1 MRKLLFSLTF
11 FIGLFTAN
19 AQNGYDIKINLKNC
33 KDKEV
38 YLGFYQFDKTYL
50 QDTCRNVVNGNIRF
64 KGKKTLDKGVYCLIS
79 QDKKLY
85 FDFLVDEK
93 NQKTQIETDSDN
105 LVQKLNSP
113 NSKDNSE
120 FFSYLKFITSKNKEF
135 EGFLSQ
141 TKGMTKKDST
151 DFIKKKRTLLDES
164 VAKYDNDFLAK
175 NKASYLY
182 DIINLKTE
190 KVAKN

>member
-11 FIGLFTAN
+11 FIGLVSAK
-19 AQNGYDIKINLKNC
+19 AQNGYDIKINFKNC

-50 QDTCRNVVNGNIRF
+50 QDTCKNVVNGNIRF
-64 KGKKTLDKGVYCLIS
+64 KGKKNLEKGLYCLIS

-93 NQKTQIETDSDN
+93 NQKIQIDTDMDKMVEN
-105 LVQKLNSP
+105 LSSP
-113 NSKDNSE
+113 NSKDNSD
-120 FFSYLKFITSKNKEF
+120 FFTYLKFITSKNKEF

-141 TKGMTKKDST
+141 T
-151 DFIKKKRTLLDES
+151 
-164 VAKYDNDFLAK
+164 
-175 NKASYLY
+175 
-182 DIINLKTE
+182 
-190 KVAKN
+190 

>member
-11 FIGLFTAN
+11 FIGLLSAN
-19 AQNGYDIKINLKNC
+19 AQNGYDIKINFKNC

-93 NQKTQIETDSDN
+93 NQKMQIDTEVDKIVEN
-105 LVQKLNSP
+105 LKISGVN
-113 NSKDNSE
+113 DNSE
-120 FFSYLKFITSKNKEF
+120 F
-135 EGFLSQ
+135 
-141 TKGMTKKDST
+141 
-151 DFIKKKRTLLDES
+151 
-164 VAKYDNDFLAK
+164 
-175 NKASYLY
+175 
-182 DIINLKTE
+182 
-190 KVAKN
+190 